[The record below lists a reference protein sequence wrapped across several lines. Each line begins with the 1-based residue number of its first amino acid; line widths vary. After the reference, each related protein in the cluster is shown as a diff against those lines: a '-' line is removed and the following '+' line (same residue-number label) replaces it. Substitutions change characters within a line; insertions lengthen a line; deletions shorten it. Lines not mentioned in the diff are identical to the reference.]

1 MRKLLKEVSF
11 MSTKNNIKI
20 RYLVFTAVFSAISV
34 VLMYLEISIPIVPSF
49 IKFDFSDLPA
59 LICSF
64 AFGPLYGVLVCLLKN
79 LLHLFASQSAFI
91 GELANFLMGSIF
103 ALAAGTFYKFHKTRG
118 GAVMSSVIASF
129 SMGILSLPINYFV
142 IYPLYYKVLGLPQ
155 EAILGMYKA
164 LVPSVNS
171 IFGALCLFNLPF
183 TICKGLI
190 VSLIAF
196 FIYKPL
202 SPLLKY
208 GRKNKPAEV

>member
-1 MRKLLKEVSF
+1 MKEVSKL
-11 MSTKNNIKI
+11 STKNNIKV

-59 LICSF
+59 LVCSF
-64 AFGPLYGVLVCLLKN
+64 AFRPLYGVLVCLLKN
-79 LLHLFASQSAFI
+79 LLHLFASQTAGV
-91 GELANFLMGSIF
+91 GELANFIMGAIF
-103 ALAAGTFYKFHKTRG
+103 AFTAGTIYKYHKTRG
-118 GAVMSSVIASF
+118 GAVISSVSAAF
-129 SMGILSLPINYFV
+129 AMGILSVPFNNFL
-142 IYPLYYKVLGLPQ
+142 IYPLYYKLGLAK

-164 LVPSVNS
+164 ILPSVDS
-171 IFGALCLFNLPF
+171 VFAALCVFNLPF

-202 SPLLKY
+202 SPILKY
-208 GRKNKPAEV
+208 GRHKENA

>member
-1 MRKLLKEVSF
+1 MKEVSKL
-11 MSTKNNIKI
+11 STKNNIKV

-59 LICSF
+59 LVCSF

-79 LLHLFASQSAFI
+79 LLHLFASQTAGV
-91 GELANFLMGSIF
+91 GELANFIMGAIF
-103 ALAAGTFYKFHKTRG
+103 AFTAGTIYKYYKTRG
-118 GAVMSSVIASF
+118 GAVISSVSAAF
-129 SMGILSLPINYFV
+129 AMGILSVPFNNFL
-142 IYPLYYKVLGLPQ
+142 IYPLYYKLGLAK

-164 LVPSVNS
+164 ILPSVDS
-171 IFGALCLFNLPF
+171 IFAALCVFNLPF

-202 SPLLKY
+202 SPILKY
-208 GRKNKPAEV
+208 GRHKENA

>member
-1 MRKLLKEVSF
+1 MKEVSF

-49 IKFDFSDLPA
+49 IKLDFSDLPA

-64 AFGPLYGVLVCLLKN
+64 AFGPLYGVLVCFLKN
-79 LLHLFASQSAFI
+79 LLHLFASQSALI

-103 ALAAGTFYKFHKTRG
+103 ALTAGTFYKFHKTRG
-118 GAVMSSVIASF
+118 GAVTSSVIASF
-129 SMGILSLPINYFV
+129 SMGVLSVPINLFV
-142 IYPLYYKVLGLPQ
+142 IYPLYYKFGLAK
-155 EAILGMYKA
+155 EAILGMYQA

-183 TICKGLI
+183 TVCKGLI

-208 GRKNKPAEV
+208 GHKNKPEAF

>member
-1 MRKLLKEVSF
+1 MKEVSKL
-11 MSTKNNIKI
+11 STKNNIKV

-59 LICSF
+59 LVCSF

-79 LLHLFASQSAFI
+79 LLHLFASQTAGV
-91 GELANFLMGSIF
+91 GELANFIMGAIF
-103 ALAAGTFYKFHKTRG
+103 AFTAGTIYKYHKTRG
-118 GAVMSSVIASF
+118 GAVISSVSAAF
-129 SMGILSLPINYFV
+129 AMGILSVPFNNFL
-142 IYPLYYKVLGLPQ
+142 IYPLYYKLGLAK
-155 EAILGMYKA
+155 EAILGMYKVI
-164 LVPSVNS
+164 LPSVDS
-171 IFGALCLFNLPF
+171 IFAALCVFNLPF

-202 SPLLKY
+202 SPILKY
-208 GRKNKPAEV
+208 GRHKENA

>member
-1 MRKLLKEVSF
+1 MKEVSKL
-11 MSTKNNIKI
+11 STKNNIKV

-49 IKFDFSDLPA
+49 IKFDFSDLPT
-59 LICSF
+59 LVCSF

-79 LLHLFASQSAFI
+79 LLHLFASQTAGV
-91 GELANFLMGSIF
+91 GELANFIMGAIF
-103 ALAAGTFYKFHKTRG
+103 AFTAGTIYKYHKTRG
-118 GAVMSSVIASF
+118 GAVISSVSAAF
-129 SMGILSLPINYFV
+129 AMGILSVPFNNFL
-142 IYPLYYKVLGLPQ
+142 IYPLYYKLGLAK

-164 LVPSVNS
+164 ILPSVDS
-171 IFGALCLFNLPF
+171 IFAALCVFNLPF

-202 SPLLKY
+202 SPILKY
-208 GRKNKPAEV
+208 GRHKENA

>member
-1 MRKLLKEVSF
+1 MKEVSKL
-11 MSTKNNIKI
+11 STKNNIKV

-59 LICSF
+59 LVCSF

-79 LLHLFASQSAFI
+79 LLHLFASQTAGV
-91 GELANFLMGSIF
+91 GELANFIMGAIF
-103 ALAAGTFYKFHKTRG
+103 AFTAGTIYKYHKTRG
-118 GAVMSSVIASF
+118 GAVISSVSAAF
-129 SMGILSLPINYFV
+129 AMGILSVPFNKFL
-142 IYPLYYKVLGLPQ
+142 IYPLYYKLGLAK

-164 LVPSVNS
+164 ILPSVDS
-171 IFGALCLFNLPF
+171 IFAALCVFNLPF

-202 SPLLKY
+202 SPILKY
-208 GRKNKPAEV
+208 GRHKENA

>member
-1 MRKLLKEVSF
+1 MKEVSF

-34 VLMYLEISIPIVPSF
+34 VLMYLEIPIPIVPSF

-118 GAVMSSVIASF
+118 GAVASSVLASF
-129 SMGILSLPINYFV
+129 SMGVLSVPINLFV
-142 IYPLYYKVLGLPQ
+142 IYPLYYNAGFAK
-155 EAILGMYKA
+155 EAVLGMYQA
-164 LVPSVNS
+164 LAPSVNS

-208 GRKNKPAEV
+208 GRKNKPAEF

>member
-1 MRKLLKEVSF
+1 MKEVSKL
-11 MSTKNNIKI
+11 STKNNIKV

-59 LICSF
+59 LVCSF

-79 LLHLFASQSAFI
+79 LLHLFASQTAGV
-91 GELANFLMGSIF
+91 GELANFIMGAIF
-103 ALAAGTFYKFHKTRG
+103 AFTAGTIYKYHKTRG
-118 GAVMSSVIASF
+118 GAVISSVSAAF
-129 SMGILSLPINYFV
+129 AMGILSVPFNNFL
-142 IYPLYYKVLGLPQ
+142 IYPLYYKLGLAK

-164 LVPSVNS
+164 ILPSVDS
-171 IFGALCLFNLPF
+171 IFAALCVFNLPF

-202 SPLLKY
+202 SPILKY
-208 GRKNKPAEV
+208 DRHKENA

>member
-1 MRKLLKEVSF
+1 MKEVSKL
-11 MSTKNNIKI
+11 STKNNIKV

-34 VLMYLEISIPIVPSF
+34 VLMYLVISIPIVPSF

-59 LICSF
+59 LVCSF

-79 LLHLFASQSAFI
+79 LLHLFASQTAGV
-91 GELANFLMGSIF
+91 GELANFIMGAIF
-103 ALAAGTFYKFHKTRG
+103 AFTAGTIYKYHKTRG
-118 GAVMSSVIASF
+118 GAVISSVSAAF
-129 SMGILSLPINYFV
+129 AMGILSVPFNNFL
-142 IYPLYYKVLGLPQ
+142 IYPLYYKLGLAK

-164 LVPSVNS
+164 ILPSVDS
-171 IFGALCLFNLPF
+171 IFAALCVFNLPF

-202 SPLLKY
+202 SPILKY
-208 GRKNKPAEV
+208 GRHKENA

>member
-1 MRKLLKEVSF
+1 MKEVSKL
-11 MSTKNNIKI
+11 STKNNIKV

-59 LICSF
+59 LVCSF

-79 LLHLFASQSAFI
+79 LLHLFASQTAGV
-91 GELANFLMGSIF
+91 GELAKFIMGAIF
-103 ALAAGTFYKFHKTRG
+103 AFTAGTIYKYHKTRG
-118 GAVMSSVIASF
+118 GAVISSVSAAF
-129 SMGILSLPINYFV
+129 AMGILSVPFNNFL
-142 IYPLYYKVLGLPQ
+142 IYPLYYKLGLAK

-164 LVPSVNS
+164 ILPSVDS
-171 IFGALCLFNLPF
+171 IFAALCVFNLPF

-202 SPLLKY
+202 SPILKY
-208 GRKNKPAEV
+208 GRHKENA